1 MLLTISDHQLNAQQK
16 NHFSKKTSL
25 SKDSVRYVYYDY
37 ILQKEKIILHGLFEY
52 YLDIQHSDSLKQ
64 LYLLNA
70 EFNNGK
76 LNGKYKCGKV
86 KYRLDYENV
95 RPSVTNMKI
104 PLSGTI
110 SHIEGSFANNVPV
123 GKWIFTTS
131 KIDNQVYVD
140 TFQVSTIPVENG
152 KINGYIEFHDRTKNL
167 SWNLKTIQGQLSG
180 TSHLFFRDYIDDT
193 CKMYFSDG
201 IPMYIVCKDT
211 VIFTEDDAEN
221 YTDIEP
227 DSSIYYY
234 FISRIPSNLKDR
246 ELMTALL
253 SSITNFFIHF
263 DYNFQNNGPE
273 FSDETLRIET
283 PNLFKSLFSLPVANV
298 SEADKKFLTNC
309 LHQLYLNQSL
319 LDSALAIFNTLLI
332 SQNNIDH
339 SLKVGLLEKYKST
352 TRDLIHKI
360 SALNGKYSAFIS
372 KEQWIIN
379 MLDDLRQ
386 NREFTISHKGTF
398 VDGKIRIPEEI
409 DFSDW
414 KVVLDTL
421 VTFYIREIENLLSE
435 AKNAEKIR
443 KSNDEYH
450 QLVEKIEEVADQIRK
465 ILSSDGSF
473 FFSNSITEKYR
484 KAYKELLDLQ
494 LSNLVDYSDSNRKL
508 IAIQSLK
515 CLNDILE
522 KLKNTSNL
530 QTLSDNVH
538 NKFHKL
544 EFNPYTNTSITEI
557 QHPRVHK
564 AYREILLPRLIHML
578 GETATNGNCDEFSDK
593 YQNIETVLKFMLETD
608 DSKMKSYNRKI
619 RRKDNFETLIKK
631 LSLDIR

>member
-1 MLLTISDHQLNAQQK
+1 
-16 NHFSKKTSL
+16 
-25 SKDSVRYVYYDY
+25 
-37 ILQKEKIILHGLFEY
+37 
-52 YLDIQHSDSLKQ
+52 
-64 LYLLNA
+64 
-70 EFNNGK
+70 
-76 LNGKYKCGKV
+76 
-86 KYRLDYENV
+86 
-95 RPSVTNMKI
+95 
-104 PLSGTI
+104 
-110 SHIEGSFANNVPV
+110 
-123 GKWIFTTS
+123 
-131 KIDNQVYVD
+131 
-140 TFQVSTIPVENG
+140 
-152 KINGYIEFHDRTKNL
+152 
-167 SWNLKTIQGQLSG
+167 
-180 TSHLFFRDYIDDT
+180 
-193 CKMYFSDG
+193 
-201 IPMYIVCKDT
+201 
-211 VIFTEDDAEN
+211 
-221 YTDIEP
+221 
-227 DSSIYYY
+227 
-234 FISRIPSNLKDR
+234 
-246 ELMTALL
+246 
-253 SSITNFFIHF
+253 
-263 DYNFQNNGPE
+263 
-273 FSDETLRIET
+273 
-283 PNLFKSLFSLPVANV
+283 
-298 SEADKKFLTNC
+298 
-309 LHQLYLNQSL
+309 L